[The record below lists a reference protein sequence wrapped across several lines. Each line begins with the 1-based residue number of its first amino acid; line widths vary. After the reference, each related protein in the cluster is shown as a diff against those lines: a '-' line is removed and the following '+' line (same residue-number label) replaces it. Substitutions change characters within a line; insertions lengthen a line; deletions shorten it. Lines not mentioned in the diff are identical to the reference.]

1 MKKVDCLIKGNFLSE
16 RLDQFDQLAGVIEA
30 FFQLP
35 LDNRVWPLLRGR
47 KLILMTDDP
56 HLATQ
61 ARFMQKPLCRHINT
75 ELKLNISGVDIKIMS
90 LPLAQKGR
98 NIDRPRVNQQTA
110 KIINSIADTIEDPE
124 LQSAL
129 KQLIHADSRKVE

>member
-16 RLDQFDQLAGVIEA
+16 RLDQFDQLTGVIEA

-35 LDNRVWPLLRGR
+35 LDNRVWPLVRGR

-61 ARFMQKPLCRHINT
+61 ARFMQKLLCKHINT
-75 ELKLNISGVDIKIMS
+75 ELKLNISRVDIKIMS
-90 LPLAQKGR
+90 LPLAQKSR
-98 NIDRPRVNQQTA
+98 NIDRHRVNQQTA

-129 KQLIHADSRKVE
+129 KQLIHADSRKAE